1 MIFSLSD
8 NNIHGKLSSFIVYC
22 WCTLVTLKEAD
33 LHNKDPTGG
42 NKETNSI
49 LSRTLSTVEI
59 NQLILLPPSA
69 LGLSVTKMKL
79 TSSESFDLHC
89 SICGW

>member
-8 NNIHGKLSSFIVYC
+8 NNIHGKLSSFIVYYR
-22 WCTLVTLKEAD
+22 CTLVTLKEAD
-33 LHNKDPTGG
+33 LRNKDPQG
-42 NKETNSI
+42 ETRKQNSV
-49 LSRTLSTVEI
+49 LSRTLSNVEI

-69 LGLSVTKMKL
+69 LGFSVTKMKL